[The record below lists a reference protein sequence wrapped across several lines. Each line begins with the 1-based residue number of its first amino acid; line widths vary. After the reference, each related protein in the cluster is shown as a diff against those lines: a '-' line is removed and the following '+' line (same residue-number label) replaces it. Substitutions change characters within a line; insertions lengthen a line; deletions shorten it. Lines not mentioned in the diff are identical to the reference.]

1 MIYAE
6 QQLRDAVKQGKA
18 NREALRAAKE
28 LPSEERKMVKMI
40 VESIELL
47 GQSIDKMSIPGPDGA
62 VAAHLSQLVMAY
74 QENTA
79 RLSAVLATLAARKP
93 KQFEFTIER
102 NAKGQISGAMAREV

>member
-28 LPSEERKMVKMI
+28 LPSEERKLVKMI
-40 VESIELL
+40 VESIEVL
-47 GQSIDKMSIPGPDGA
+47 GRSIDKMSIPGPDGA
-62 VAAHLSQLVMAY
+62 VAANLAQLVMAY

-79 RLSAVLATLAARKP
+79 RLSAVLATIASRKP
-93 KQFEFTIER
+93 RNYEFTVQR
-102 NAKGQISGAMAREV
+102 NEKGQISGAMAREV